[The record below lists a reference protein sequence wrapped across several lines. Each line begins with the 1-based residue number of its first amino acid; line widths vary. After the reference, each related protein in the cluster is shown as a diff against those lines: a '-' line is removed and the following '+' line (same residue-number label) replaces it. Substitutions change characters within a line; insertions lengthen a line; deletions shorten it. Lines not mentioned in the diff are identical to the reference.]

1 MFYNF
6 MVYIDGGTDQ
16 DGNDILMKIAVPA
29 KDEQDARDYVAG
41 NGDIIAVQDVSDQYR
56 INDKKYMEVCKNE
69 NFRNSARNI
78 RNNSTAARRSS
89 FPGNDRK

>member
-56 INDKKYMEVCKNE
+56 INAGRVYDALEKA
-69 NFRNSARNI
+69 NFTQHEIDFIVRTLQRTEMAR
-78 RNNSTAARRSS
+78 
-89 FPGNDRK
+89 

>member
-41 NGDIIAVQDVSDQYR
+41 NGEIVAVLDVSDEYR
-56 INDKKYMEVCKNE
+56 I
-69 NFRNSARNI
+69 
-78 RNNSTAARRSS
+78 RSS
-89 FPGNDRK
+89 RICDALEKAKFTQHEVDFIIRTLQRTEIAR

>member
-1 MFYNF
+1 MYFNF

-56 INDKKYMEVCKNE
+56 INASRIYDALEKA
-69 NFRNSARNI
+69 NFTQYEIDFIVRTLQRTEIAR
-78 RNNSTAARRSS
+78 
-89 FPGNDRK
+89 

>member
-56 INDKKYMEVCKNE
+56 INASRVYDALEKA
-69 NFRNSARNI
+69 NFTQREIDFIVRTLQRTEIAR
-78 RNNSTAARRSS
+78 
-89 FPGNDRK
+89 